1 MAFLFSIFLISFS
14 ILSYEIL
21 LMRVFSITSW
31 SHFAYMIISVALLG
45 FGASG
50 TFISLF
56 QARLKK
62 HFYAFFT
69 LLSFLFSL
77 SLWLCFVLSQRI
89 PFDPFLILWYK
100 RQYLYLMEYY
110 LLLFIPFF
118 LGASCIGLSFS
129 GLSQKINKIYFSNLL
144 GSGGGA
150 LGAIFFMYLLPPT
163 SILLVIIA
171 VSFLSPLI
179 SSFYLGRKGPVSA
192 SRRRQSPQRDEGG
205 PGRKA
210 IFYRFFKKIVAI
222 PILPIFFASL
232 VSLLFFSI
240 FSPKLNISQYKSLPV
255 TLNLPQAKVLKEVS
269 SPLGLINVVKSPAI
283 RYAPGLSLNFK
294 GEIPAQ
300 LALFTD
306 ADSMSAITNFQ
317 NELSNLR
324 YLDYISSALPYHLL
338 DNPKVLIVGAGGGGE
353 VLTALYHEAPLINAV
368 ELNPQIVNLVKDE
381 YAEFSNQIY
390 SHPSVKVFV
399 KEGRGFIQSTRDE
412 YDLIQLALLDSF
424 GASSAGAYA
433 LSESY
438 LYTKEAIGEYI
449 KHLSSEGI
457 LCITR
462 WLKLPAR
469 DGIKLFATAVESL
482 EELGMENPS
491 SHLIFIRSWATS
503 TLLIKR
509 SAFTSLE
516 IKRAGDFCQE
526 RLFDFIWYPG
536 IESGQINHY
545 NILPEPYY
553 YQAAQ
558 SILSEKREDFYD
570 NYLFYIK
577 PATDNSPYFF
587 HFFRWKSLPHLL
599 KTMGKQWIPFIE
611 WGYIVSVATLLQAIG
626 ISIILIILPLFF
638 LKKKRSPAR
647 GKLPIFSYFLALGV
661 GYMFVEI
668 SFIQRFTLFLS
679 YPIYAVA
686 VVIAG
691 FLFFSGWGSY
701 LSERI
706 HIRGLSN
713 VSLAVGA
720 IIIISLVYL
729 FYLGRIFSLFISYP
743 DAVKILLSLLFIAP
757 LAFFMGMPFPLGLGR
772 VSSRV
777 ASLVPWAWG
786 INGCASVVST
796 VLATLLA
803 MSIGFNLVIIIALS
817 LYTLAAVS
825 LARFP

>member
-1 MAFLFSIFLISFS
+1 MAILFSIFLISFS

-31 SHFAYMIISVALLG
+31 SHFAYMIISIALLG

-50 TFISLF
+50 TFISLL

-62 HFYAFFT
+62 HFYFFFT
-69 LLSFLFSL
+69 LFSLLFSL
-77 SLWLCFVLSQRI
+77 SLWLCFVLSQKI
-89 PFDPFLILWYK
+89 PFNPFLIVWYK

-129 GLSQKINKIYFSNLL
+129 QLGQKINKIYFSNLL

-150 LGAIFFMYLLPPT
+150 LGVIFLMYLLSPT
-163 SILLVIIA
+163 SILLLITGVA
-171 VSFLSPLI
+171 FLSTLI
-179 SSFYLGRKGPVSA
+179 SSLYLVRKGPVRIRKRQDL
-192 SRRRQSPQRDEGG
+192 RRGKGG
-205 PGRKA
+205 PLKRPGVLA
-210 IFYRFFKKIVAI
+210 ALIFT
-222 PILPIFFASL
+222 SL

-240 FSPKLNISQYKSLPV
+240 FSPKLNISQYKSLRV
-255 TLNLPQAKVLKEVS
+255 ALNLPQAKVLKEVS
-269 SPLGLINVVKSPAI
+269 SPLGLIDVVESPAI

-294 GEIPAQ
+294 GEIPPQ

-338 DNPKVLIVGAGGGGE
+338 DKPEVLIVGAGGGGE
-353 VLTALYHEAPLINAV
+353 VLTALYHGAALVNAV
-368 ELNPQIVNLVKDE
+368 ELNPQVVNLVKNE
-381 YAEFSNQIY
+381 YAEFSNRIY
-390 SHPSVKVFV
+390 SHPLVRVFI

-412 YDLIQLALLDSF
+412 YDLIQIALLDSF
-424 GASSAGAYA
+424 SASSAGVYA

-438 LYTKEAIGEYI
+438 LYTKEAMREYI
-449 KHLSSEGI
+449 RHLSPEGI

-462 WLKLPAR
+462 GLKMPAR

-482 EELGMENPS
+482 EESGMGDPS

-509 SAFTSLE
+509 SPFTPLQ
-516 IKRAGDFCQE
+516 IKRARDFCQE

-536 IESGQINHY
+536 IESGEVNRY
-545 NILPEPYY
+545 SILPEPYY

-558 SILSEKREDFYD
+558 GILSEKREDFYES
-570 NYLFYIK
+570 YLFYVK

-587 HFFRWKSLPHLL
+587 HFFKWRSLPHLL

-611 WGYIVSVATLLQAIG
+611 WGYIVLVATLLQAIG
-626 ISIILIILPLFF
+626 ISIILIILPRFF
-638 LKKKRSPAR
+638 LKKVRNPAR
-647 GKLPIFSYFLALGV
+647 GRLPIFSYFLSLGA

-668 SFIQRFTLFLS
+668 SFIQKFTLFLS

-720 IIIISLVYL
+720 IIIISLIYL
-729 FYLGRIFSLFISYP
+729 FYLSRIFSLFISYR

-757 LAFFMGMPFPLGLGR
+757 LAFFMGMPFPLGLTR
-772 VSSRV
+772 VSSKA

-786 INGCASVVST
+786 INGCASVIST
-796 VLATLLA
+796 VLAIFLA
-803 MSIGFNLVIIIALS
+803 MSIGFNLVIVIALS

>member
-1 MAFLFSIFLISFS
+1 
-14 ILSYEIL
+14 
-21 LMRVFSITSW
+21 
-31 SHFAYMIISVALLG
+31 MIISIALLG

-50 TFISLF
+50 TFISLL
-56 QARLKK
+56 QAMLKK
-62 HFYAFFT
+62 HFYSFFT
-69 LLSFLFSL
+69 LFSLLFSL
-77 SLWLCFVLSQRI
+77 SLWLCFVLSQKI
-89 PFDPFLILWYK
+89 PFNPFLIVWYK

-129 GLSQKINKIYFSNLL
+129 QLGQKINKIYFSNLL
-144 GSGGGA
+144 GSGSGA
-150 LGAIFFMYLLPPT
+150 LGVIFLMYLLSPT
-163 SILLVIIA
+163 SILLLITA
-171 VSFLSPLI
+171 VAFLSTLI
-179 SSFYLGRKGPVSA
+179 SSLCLIGKIGIHPIFFRKS
-192 SRRRQSPQRDEGG
+192 
-205 PGRKA
+205 RKA
-210 IFYRFFKKIVAI
+210 IFYIFSQKMGCI
-222 PILPIFFASL
+222 PILILFTLA
-232 VSLLFFSI
+232 SLLFFSI
-240 FSPKLNISQYKSLPV
+240 FSPKLNISQYKSLRV
-255 TLNLPQAKVLKEVS
+255 ALNLPQAKVLKEVS
-269 SPLGLINVVKSPAI
+269 SPLGLIDVVESPAI

-294 GEIPAQ
+294 GEIPPQ

-338 DNPKVLIVGAGGGGE
+338 DKPEVLIVGAGGGGE
-353 VLTALYHEAPLINAV
+353 VLTALYHGAALVNAV
-368 ELNPQIVNLVKDE
+368 ELNPQVVNLVKDE
-381 YAEFSNQIY
+381 YAEFSNWIY
-390 SHPSVKVFV
+390 SHPLVRVFI

-412 YDLIQLALLDSF
+412 YDLIQIALLDSF
-424 GASSAGAYA
+424 SASSAGVYA

-438 LYTKEAIGEYI
+438 LYTKEAMREYI
-449 KHLSSEGI
+449 RHLSPEGI

-462 WLKLPAR
+462 WLKMPAR

-482 EELGMENPS
+482 EESGMGDPS

-509 SAFTSLE
+509 SPFTPLQ
-516 IKRAGDFCQE
+516 IKRARDFCQE

-536 IESGQINHY
+536 IESGEVNRY
-545 NILPEPYY
+545 SVLPEPYY

-558 SILSEKREDFYD
+558 GILSEKREDFYRS
-570 NYLFYIK
+570 YLFYIK

-587 HFFRWKSLPHLL
+587 HFFKWRSLPHLL

-611 WGYIVSVATLLQAIG
+611 WSYIVLVATLLQAIG

-638 LKKKRSPAR
+638 LKKVRNPAR
-647 GKLPIFSYFLALGV
+647 GRLPIFSYFLSLGV

-668 SFIQRFTLFLS
+668 SFIQKFTLFLS

-706 HIRGLSN
+706 HIKGLSN

-720 IIIISLVYL
+720 IIIISLIYL
-729 FYLGRIFSLFISYP
+729 FYLGRIFSLFISYG

-757 LAFFMGMPFPLGLGR
+757 LAFFMGMPFPLGLTR
-772 VSSRV
+772 VSSKA

-786 INGCASVVST
+786 INGCASVIST
-796 VLATLLA
+796 VLATFLA
-803 MSIGFNLVIIIALS
+803 LSIGFNLVIVIALS

>member
-1 MAFLFSIFLISFS
+1 MAILFSIFLISFS

-31 SHFAYMIISVALLG
+31 SHFAYMIISIALLG

-50 TFISLF
+50 TFISLL
-56 QARLKK
+56 QTKLKK
-62 HFYAFFT
+62 HFYSFFT
-69 LLSFLFSL
+69 LFSLLFSL
-77 SLWLCFVLSQRI
+77 SLWLCFVLSQKI
-89 PFDPFLILWYK
+89 PFNPFLIVWYK

-129 GLSQKINKIYFSNLL
+129 QLGQKINKIYFSNLL
-144 GSGGGA
+144 GSGSGA
-150 LGAIFFMYLLPPT
+150 LGVIFLMYLLSPT
-163 SILLVIIA
+163 SILLLITGVA
-171 VSFLSPLI
+171 FLSTLI
-179 SSFYLGRKGPVSA
+179 SSLCLIGKTGTHPLFL
-192 SRRRQSPQRDEGG
+192 
-205 PGRKA
+205 
-210 IFYRFFKKIVAI
+210 
-222 PILPIFFASL
+222 ILFSL

-240 FSPKLNISQYKSLPV
+240 FSPKLNISQYKSLRV
-255 TLNLPQAKVLKEVS
+255 ALNLPQAKVLKEVS
-269 SPLGLINVVKSPAI
+269 SPLGLIDVVESPTI

-294 GEIPAQ
+294 GEIPPQ

-338 DNPKVLIVGAGGGGE
+338 DKPEVLIVGAGGGGE
-353 VLTALYHEAPLINAV
+353 VLTALYHGAALVNAV
-368 ELNPQIVNLVKDE
+368 ELNPQVVNLVKDE
-381 YAEFSNQIY
+381 YAEFSNRIY
-390 SHPSVKVFV
+390 SHPLVRVFI

-412 YDLIQLALLDSF
+412 YDLIQIALLDSF
-424 GASSAGAYA
+424 SASSAGVYA

-438 LYTKEAIGEYI
+438 LYTKEAMREYI
-449 KHLSSEGI
+449 RHLSPEGI

-462 WLKLPAR
+462 WLKMPAR

-482 EELGMENPS
+482 EESGMGDPS

-509 SAFTSLE
+509 SPFTPLQ
-516 IKRAGDFCQE
+516 IKRARDFCRE
-526 RLFDFIWYPG
+526 RLFDFIWHPG
-536 IESGQINHY
+536 IESGEVNRY
-545 NILPEPYY
+545 SILPEPYY

-558 SILSEKREDFYD
+558 GILSEKREDFYRS
-570 NYLFYIK
+570 YLFYIK

-587 HFFRWKSLPHLL
+587 HFFKWRSLPHLL

-611 WGYIVSVATLLQAIG
+611 WGYIVLVATLLQAIG
-626 ISIILIILPLFF
+626 ISIILIILPRFF
-638 LKKKRSPAR
+638 LKKVRNPAR
-647 GKLPIFSYFLALGV
+647 GRLPIFSYFLSLGA

-668 SFIQRFTLFLS
+668 SFIQKFTLFLS

-706 HIRGLSN
+706 HIKGLSN
-713 VSLAVGA
+713 VSLAVGV
-720 IIIISLVYL
+720 IIIISLIYL
-729 FYLGRIFSLFISYP
+729 FYLDRIFSLFISYR

-757 LAFFMGMPFPLGLGR
+757 LAFFMGMPFPLGLTR
-772 VSSRV
+772 VSSKV

-786 INGCASVVST
+786 INGCASVIST

-803 MSIGFNLVIIIALS
+803 LSIGFNLVIVIALS

>member
-1 MAFLFSIFLISFS
+1 MAILFSIFLISFS

-31 SHFAYMIISVALLG
+31 SHFAYMIISIALLG

-50 TFISLF
+50 TFISFL

-62 HFYAFFT
+62 HFYSFFT
-69 LLSFLFSL
+69 LFSLLFSL
-77 SLWLCFVLSQRI
+77 SLWLCFVLSQKI
-89 PFDPFLILWYK
+89 PFNPFLIVWYK

-129 GLSQKINKIYFSNLL
+129 QLGQKINKIYFSNLL
-144 GSGGGA
+144 GSGSGA
-150 LGAIFFMYLLPPT
+150 LGVIFLMYLLSPT
-163 SILLVIIA
+163 SILLLITA
-171 VSFLSPLI
+171 VAFLSTLI
-179 SSFYLGRKGPVSA
+179 SSLCLVGKIGTHPIFFRKS
-192 SRRRQSPQRDEGG
+192 
-205 PGRKA
+205 RKA
-210 IFYRFFKKIVAI
+210 IFYIFSQKMGCI
-222 PILPIFFASL
+222 PILILFTLA
-232 VSLLFFSI
+232 SLLFFSI
-240 FSPKLNISQYKSLPV
+240 FSPKLNISQYKSLRV
-255 TLNLPQAKVLKEVS
+255 ALNLPQAKVLKEVS
-269 SPLGLINVVKSPAI
+269 SPLGLIDVVESPAI

-294 GEIPAQ
+294 GEIPPQ

-338 DNPKVLIVGAGGGGE
+338 DKPEVLIVGAGGGGE
-353 VLTALYHEAPLINAV
+353 VLTALYHGAALVNAV
-368 ELNPQIVNLVKDE
+368 ELNPQVVNLVKDE
-381 YAEFSNQIY
+381 YAEFSNWIY
-390 SHPSVKVFV
+390 SHPLVRVFI

-412 YDLIQLALLDSF
+412 YDLIQIALLDSF
-424 GASSAGAYA
+424 SASSAGVYA

-438 LYTKEAIGEYI
+438 LYTKEAMREYI
-449 KHLSSEGI
+449 RHLSPEGI

-462 WLKLPAR
+462 WLKMPAR

-482 EELGMENPS
+482 EESGMGDPS

-509 SAFTSLE
+509 FPFTPLQ
-516 IKRAGDFCQE
+516 IKRARDFCQE

-536 IESGQINHY
+536 IESGEVNRY
-545 NILPEPYY
+545 SVLPEPYY

-558 SILSEKREDFYD
+558 GILSEKREDFYRS
-570 NYLFYIK
+570 YLFYIK

-587 HFFRWKSLPHLL
+587 HFFKWRSLPHLL

-611 WGYIVSVATLLQAIG
+611 WSYIVLVATLLQAIG

-638 LKKKRSPAR
+638 LKKVRNPAR
-647 GKLPIFSYFLALGV
+647 GRLPIFSYFLSLGV

-668 SFIQRFTLFLS
+668 SFIQKFTLFLS

-713 VSLAVGA
+713 VSLAVGV
-720 IIIISLVYL
+720 IIIISLIYL
-729 FYLGRIFSLFISYP
+729 FYLGRIFSLFISYG

-757 LAFFMGMPFPLGLGR
+757 LAFFMGMPFPLGLTR
-772 VSSRV
+772 VSSKA

-786 INGCASVVST
+786 INGCASVIST
-796 VLATLLA
+796 VLATFLA
-803 MSIGFNLVIIIALS
+803 LSIGFNLVIVIALS

>member
-1 MAFLFSIFLISFS
+1 MAILFSIFLISFS

-31 SHFAYMIISVALLG
+31 SHFAYMIISIALLG

-50 TFISLF
+50 TFISLL

-62 HFYAFFT
+62 HFYFFFT
-69 LLSFLFSL
+69 LFSLLFSL
-77 SLWLCFVLSQRI
+77 SLWLCFVLSQKI
-89 PFDPFLILWYK
+89 PFNPFLIVWYK

-129 GLSQKINKIYFSNLL
+129 QLGQKINKIYFSNLL
-144 GSGGGA
+144 GSGSGA
-150 LGAIFFMYLLPPT
+150 LGVIFLMYLLSPT
-163 SILLVIIA
+163 SILLLITA
-171 VSFLSPLI
+171 VAFLSTLI
-179 SSFYLGRKGPVSA
+179 SSLCLIGKGPV
-192 SRRRQSPQRDEGG
+192 RRE
-205 PGRKA
+205 
-210 IFYRFFKKIVAI
+210 KKWDRLLFSIRLFLDKKVAC
-222 PILPIFFASL
+222 PIFLILFTLA
-232 VSLLFFSI
+232 SLLFFYI
-240 FSPKLNISQYKSLPV
+240 FSPTLNISQYKSLRV
-255 TLNLPQAKVLKEVS
+255 ALNLPQARVLKEVS
-269 SPLGLINVVKSPAI
+269 SPLGLIDVVESPAI

-294 GEIPAQ
+294 GEIPPQ

-324 YLDYISSALPYHLL
+324 YLDYITSALPYHLL
-338 DNPKVLIVGAGGGGE
+338 DKPEVLIVGAGGGGE
-353 VLTALYHEAPLINAV
+353 VLTALYHGAALVNAV
-368 ELNPQIVNLVKDE
+368 ELNPQVVNLVKDE
-381 YAEFSNQIY
+381 YAEFSNRIY
-390 SHPSVKVFV
+390 SHPLVRVFI

-412 YDLIQLALLDSF
+412 YGLIQIALLDSF
-424 GASSAGAYA
+424 SASSAGVYA

-438 LYTKEAIGEYI
+438 LYTKEAMREYI
-449 KHLSSEGI
+449 RHLSPEGI

-462 WLKLPAR
+462 WLKMPAR

-482 EELGMENPS
+482 EESGMEDPS

-509 SAFTSLE
+509 SFFTPLQ
-516 IKRAGDFCQE
+516 IKRARDFCQE

-536 IESGQINHY
+536 IESGEVNRY
-545 NILPEPYY
+545 SVLPEPYY

-558 SILSEKREDFYD
+558 GILSEKREDFYRS
-570 NYLFYIK
+570 YLFYIK

-587 HFFRWKSLPHLL
+587 HFFKWRSLPHLL

-611 WGYIVSVATLLQAIG
+611 WSYIVLVATLLQAIG

-638 LKKKRSPAR
+638 LKKVRNPAR
-647 GKLPIFSYFLALGV
+647 GRLPIFSYFLSLGV

-668 SFIQRFTLFLS
+668 SFIQKFTLFLS

-713 VSLAVGA
+713 VSLAVGV
-720 IIIISLVYL
+720 IIIISLIYL
-729 FYLGRIFSLFISYP
+729 FYLGRIFSLFISYR

-757 LAFFMGMPFPLGLGR
+757 LAFFMGMPFPLGLTR
-772 VSSRV
+772 VSSKA

-786 INGCASVVST
+786 INGCASVIST
-796 VLATLLA
+796 VLATFLA
-803 MSIGFNLVIIIALS
+803 LSIGFNLVIVIALS

>member
-1 MAFLFSIFLISFS
+1 
-14 ILSYEIL
+14 
-21 LMRVFSITSW
+21 
-31 SHFAYMIISVALLG
+31 MIISIALLG

-50 TFISLF
+50 TFISLL

-62 HFYAFFT
+62 HFYSFFT
-69 LLSFLFSL
+69 LFSLLFSL
-77 SLWLCFVLSQRI
+77 SLWLCFVLSQKI
-89 PFDPFLILWYK
+89 PFDPFLIVWYK
-100 RQYLYLMEYY
+100 RQYLYLIEYY

-129 GLSQKINKIYFSNLL
+129 QLGQKINKIYFSNLL
-144 GSGGGA
+144 GSGSGA
-150 LGAIFFMYLLPPT
+150 LGVIFLMYLLSPT
-163 SILLVIIA
+163 SILLLITA
-171 VSFLSPLI
+171 VAFLSTLI
-179 SSFYLGRKGPVSA
+179 SSLCLVG
-192 SRRRQSPQRDEGG
+192 
-205 PGRKA
+205 
-210 IFYRFFKKIVAI
+210 KIGTH
-222 PILPIFFASL
+222 PIFLILFSL

-240 FSPKLNISQYKSLPV
+240 FSPKLNISQYKSLRV
-255 TLNLPQAKVLKEVS
+255 ALNLPQARVLKEVS
-269 SPLGLINVVKSPAI
+269 SPLGLIDVVESPAI

-294 GEIPAQ
+294 GEIPPQ
-300 LALFTD
+300 LGIFTD

-338 DNPKVLIVGAGGGGE
+338 DKPEVLIVGVGGGGE
-353 VLTALYHEAPLINAV
+353 VLTALYHGAALVNAV
-368 ELNPQIVNLVKDE
+368 ELNPQVVNLVKDE
-381 YAEFSNQIY
+381 YAEFSNRIY
-390 SHPSVKVFV
+390 SHPLVRVFI

-412 YDLIQLALLDSF
+412 YDLIQIALLDSF
-424 GASSAGAYA
+424 SASSAGVYA

-438 LYTKEAIGEYI
+438 LYTKEAMREYI
-449 KHLSSEGI
+449 RHLSPEGI

-462 WLKLPAR
+462 WLKMPAR

-482 EELGMENPS
+482 EESGMGDPS

-509 SAFTSLE
+509 SPFTPLQ
-516 IKRAGDFCQE
+516 IKRARDFCQE

-536 IESGQINHY
+536 IESEGVNRY

-558 SILSEKREDFYD
+558 GILSEKREDFYRS
-570 NYLFYIK
+570 YLFYIK

-587 HFFRWKSLPHLL
+587 HFFKWRSLPHLL

-611 WGYIVSVATLLQAIG
+611 WSYIVLVATLLQAVG
-626 ISIILIILPLFF
+626 ISIILIILPRFF
-638 LKKKRSPAR
+638 LKKVRNPAR
-647 GKLPIFSYFLALGV
+647 GRLPIFSYFLSLGA

-668 SFIQRFTLFLS
+668 SFIQKFTLFLS

-701 LSERI
+701 LSKRI

-720 IIIISLVYL
+720 IIIISLIYL
-729 FYLGRIFSLFISYP
+729 FYLGRIFSLFVSYR

-757 LAFFMGMPFPLGLGR
+757 LAFFMGMPFPLGLTR
-772 VSSRV
+772 VSSKA

-786 INGCASVVST
+786 INGCASVIST

-803 MSIGFNLVIIIALS
+803 LSIGFNLVIVIALS

>member
-1 MAFLFSIFLISFS
+1 MAILFSIFLISFS

-31 SHFAYMIISVALLG
+31 SHFAYMIISIALLG

-50 TFISLF
+50 TFISLL

-62 HFYAFFT
+62 HFYFFFT
-69 LLSFLFSL
+69 LFSLLFSL
-77 SLWLCFVLSQRI
+77 SLWLCFVLSQKI
-89 PFDPFLILWYK
+89 PFNPFLIVWYK

-129 GLSQKINKIYFSNLL
+129 QLGQKINKIYFSNLL
-144 GSGGGA
+144 GSGSGA
-150 LGAIFFMYLLPPT
+150 LGVIFLMYFLSPT
-163 SILLVIIA
+163 SILLLITA
-171 VSFLSPLI
+171 VAFLSTLI
-179 SSFYLGRKGPVSA
+179 SSLYLVRKGPVRIRKRQDL
-192 SRRRQSPQRDEGG
+192 RRGKGG
-205 PGRKA
+205 PLKRPGVLA
-210 IFYRFFKKIVAI
+210 ALIFT
-222 PILPIFFASL
+222 SL

-240 FSPKLNISQYKSLPV
+240 FSPKLNISQYKSLRV
-255 TLNLPQAKVLKEVS
+255 ALNLPQAKVLKEVS
-269 SPLGLINVVKSPAI
+269 SPLGLIDVVESPAI

-294 GEIPAQ
+294 GEIPPQ
-300 LALFTD
+300 LGIFTD

-317 NELSNLR
+317 NELSNLK

-338 DNPKVLIVGAGGGGE
+338 DKPEVLIVGAGGGGE
-353 VLTALYHEAPLINAV
+353 VLTALYHGAALVNAV
-368 ELNPQIVNLVKDE
+368 ELNPQVVNLVKDE
-381 YAEFSNQIY
+381 YAEFSNRIY
-390 SHPSVKVFV
+390 SHPLVRVFI

-424 GASSAGAYA
+424 SASSAGVYA

-438 LYTKEAIGEYI
+438 LYTKEAMREYI
-449 KHLSSEGI
+449 RHLSPEGI

-462 WLKLPAR
+462 WLKMPAR

-482 EELGMENPS
+482 EESGMGDPS

-509 SAFTSLE
+509 SFFTSLQ
-516 IKRAGDFCQE
+516 IKRARDFCQE
-526 RLFDFIWYPG
+526 RLFDLIWYPG
-536 IESGQINHY
+536 IESGEVNRY
-545 NILPEPYY
+545 SLLPEPYY

-558 SILSEKREDFYD
+558 GILSEKREDFYES
-570 NYLFYIK
+570 YLFYVK

-587 HFFRWKSLPHLL
+587 HFFKWRSLPHLL

-611 WGYIVSVATLLQAIG
+611 WGYIVLVATLLQAIG
-626 ISIILIILPLFF
+626 ISIILIILPRFF
-638 LKKKRSPAR
+638 LKKVRDPAR
-647 GKLPIFSYFLALGV
+647 GRLPIFSYFLSLGA

-668 SFIQRFTLFLS
+668 SFIQKFTLFLS

-720 IIIISLVYL
+720 IIIISLIYL
-729 FYLGRIFSLFISYP
+729 FYLSRIFSLFISYR

-757 LAFFMGMPFPLGLGR
+757 LAFFMGMPFPLGLTR
-772 VSSRV
+772 VSSKA

-786 INGCASVVST
+786 INGCASVIST
-796 VLATLLA
+796 VLAILLA
-803 MSIGFNLVIIIALS
+803 VSIGFNLVIVIALS